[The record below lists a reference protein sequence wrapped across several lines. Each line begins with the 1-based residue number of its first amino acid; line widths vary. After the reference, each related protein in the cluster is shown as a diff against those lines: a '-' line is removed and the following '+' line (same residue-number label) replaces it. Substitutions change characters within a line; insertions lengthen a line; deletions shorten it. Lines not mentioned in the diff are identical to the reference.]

1 MNVKTLAFEGA
12 SDDGVIVYE
21 DGKAIEEYDAYN
33 GIALHLE
40 SPAESLRLTF
50 ALSRDTGCWE
60 IGFGPTSEASAV
72 PTWPVTIGAGGRDYT
87 GRLTVTVPDD
97 TQIRD
102 VTG

>member
-40 SPAESLRLTF
+40 APNETLRLTF
-50 ALSRDTGCWE
+50 AVDGDTGCWA
-60 IGFGPTSEASAV
+60 IGFGPTSEVAAV
-72 PTWPVTIGAGGRDYT
+72 PAWPVSIGAGGRDYT

-97 TQIRD
+97 TQIRN